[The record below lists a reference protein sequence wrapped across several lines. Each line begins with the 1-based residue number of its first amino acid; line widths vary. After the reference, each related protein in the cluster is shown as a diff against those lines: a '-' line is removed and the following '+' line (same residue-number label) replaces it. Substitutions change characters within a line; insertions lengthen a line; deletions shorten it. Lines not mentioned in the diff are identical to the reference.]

1 MVRKMQILLHL
12 QPDRPLCLPFNYQY
26 QLQSAIYA
34 KLAEIG
40 ASDFWHNV
48 GFGDTRKFKA
58 FSFGPLK
65 GKYTVSDNKILF
77 ENSVSLEVRSPVFG
91 FCDDL
96 QRALELHPRIKLFDT
111 TLTVTKASIANLHI
125 NRSSAVFRT
134 ESPVLVYRNIERGKT
149 RYFTPEEDEFYIGI
163 CNNFERKYEAVF
175 QVPAEQIQIRQAG
188 AFKKVV
194 TRYKTTW
201 LTAYHGIFEVKG
213 SPKSL
218 EFLYNTGMG
227 SKNPQGFGYIRIL

>member
-1 MVRKMQILLHL
+1 MQILLRL

-34 KLAEIG
+34 KLGEID
-40 ASDFWHNV
+40 ASDFWHDV
-48 GFGDTRKFKA
+48 GFGGKRKFKA
-58 FSFGPLK
+58 FCFGPLK
-65 GKYTVSDNKILF
+65 GKYTVRDNKILF
-77 ENSVSLEVRSPVFG
+77 ENSISLEVRSPVFA

-96 QRALELHPRIKLFDT
+96 QRALELHPQIKLFDT
-111 TLTVTKASIANLHI
+111 TMTVTNVSIANLHI
-125 NRSSAVFRT
+125 NCPSAVFRT
-134 ESPVLVYRNIERGKT
+134 ETPVLVYRNTEQGKT
-149 RYFTPEEDEFYIGI
+149 RYFTPEEDEFYIGL

-175 QVPAEQIQIRQAG
+175 RLPAEHIQIRQAG

-201 LTAYHGIFEVKG
+201 LTTYQGVFEVKG

-218 EFLYNTGMG
+218 EFLYNAGMS
-227 SKNPQGFGYIRIL
+227 SKSPQGFGFIRVL